1 MDLKTFFLL
10 LLLDFLL
17 LEGADCKLD
26 HCNYQTIFEWSRLKF
41 SEGGEAGRG
50 GQEEGVAVPSTVRRW
65 AGHIYLSLP
74 RWKDGVV
81 ATLARIPIPP
91 PDLPLPAAPLL
102 QPFPSL
108 RMNLEGDCNAL
119 QNVDAI
125 EIDPLGR
132 LWVVDSGQTA
142 PFSRPHRKCPPKI
155 FVFDLA
161 NENRLVAS
169 HVPPHNRHTLFK
181 QIVVDLS
188 HGPSDTYAYLSDFAS
203 GRVLTFSLKSG
214 KSWAIQTEETQ
225 PANNQFPVGRY
236 PEFYLRSGVWGLALL
251 GGKED
256 GILVGSRL
264 GKDMFSSSTKMLKSV
279 GVNGLTLAPKLMK
292 PAAAGCLTSS
302 SNDSLFLISLPTP
315 TLYTLNYTQEGADW
329 EAQCLL
335 PASHPW
341 PDSPSLDSSGH
352 MWLVSNRFHD
362 FSRDSLPE
370 SPLPSFAVLRLPLD
384 QTPYMARFAA
394 FSTAAS
400 FNKPALMLTVA
411 SVKIISYF
419 V

>member
-1 MDLKTFFLL
+1 LGDTINSNSANASLNTAIKMDLKPALL
-10 LLLDFLL
+10 LLLLLHFL
-17 LEGADCKLD
+17 LEGVNCKVD

-41 SEGGEAGRG
+41 SEGGEVVGKG
-50 GQEEGVAVPSTVRRW
+50 KEEVGVAVPSTVRRW

-91 PDLPLPAAPLL
+91 PDLPLPASPLL

-108 RMNLEGDCNAL
+108 RMNMEGDCNAL

-155 FVFDLA
+155 LVFNLA
-161 NENRLVAS
+161 KENKLVTS

-188 HGPSDTYAYLSDFAS
+188 HGPSDTFAYLSDFAS
-203 GRVLTFSLKSG
+203 GRLLTFSLKSG
-214 KSWAIQTEETQ
+214 KSWAVQTEETQ

-256 GILVGSRL
+256 GVLVGSRL
-264 GKDMFSSSTKMLKSV
+264 GNDMFSSTTNMLKVILDGLFKKYLKNHFSQSV
-279 GVNGLTLAPKLMK
+279 GVNGVTAEPKLRK
-292 PAAAGCLTSS
+292 PTAAGCLTRFK
-302 SNDSLFLISLPTP
+302 SNKYL
-315 TLYTLNYTQEGADW
+315 TLVGFRVFCILYSDA
-329 EAQCLL
+329 
-335 PASHPW
+335 
-341 PDSPSLDSSGH
+341 
-352 MWLVSNRFHD
+352 
-362 FSRDSLPE
+362 
-370 SPLPSFAVLRLPLD
+370 
-384 QTPYMARFAA
+384 
-394 FSTAAS
+394 
-400 FNKPALMLTVA
+400 
-411 SVKIISYF
+411 
-419 V
+419 